1 MTISEFI
8 SKYAGKIN
16 PASRHT
22 VKKDFIWRNKETQA
36 VSFQIPAGSSVNCYF
51 VTGFHSQLAIEF
63 QGKIKFVPIQIAAN
77 KLSGFAKAPSENTM
91 WKWMDSGIARTVLGR
106 RTEPDGT
113 GENGEP
119 SWLLV
124 LGLI

>member
-16 PASRHT
+16 PVSRHS
-22 VKKDFIWRNKETQA
+22 VKKDLIWTNKETKA
-36 VSFQIPAGSSVNCYF
+36 VSFQIPLGSSVNCYF
-51 VTGFHSQLAIEF
+51 VTGFHSQVAIEF
-63 QGKIKFVPIQIAAN
+63 QGRIKFISIQVAAN
-77 KLSGFAKAPSENTM
+77 RLSGFAKAPSEATIM
-91 WKWMDSGIARTVLGR
+91 KWMDEGISKTVFGE

-113 GENGEP
+113 GSHGEP
-119 SWLLV
+119 SWLIA